1 MSFEIMFATIIA
13 LILFIIFVLPKM
25 DTDKKSPGQYYL
37 IPSIFTNAERKFY
50 YTLAP
55 LIKQYGYVAFP
66 KVRLADIIETKS
78 TDLSTYW
85 KEFNKIK
92 SKHIDFLVCEDITF
106 RPEFIVELDDPTHN
120 KKDRISRDEFV
131 DRSLNMAGLKV
142 YIIKVSDIY
151 DTEKL
156 RQQLQLHNQ
165 KKRTLDI

>member
-1 MSFEIMFATIIA
+1 MPIEIIVITIIA
-13 LILFIIFVLPKM
+13 LLIFIIVVLPKL
-25 DTDKKSPGQYYL
+25 DTKKKSPGQYYL
-37 IPSIFTNAERKFY
+37 IPSIFTNSERKFY
-50 YTLAP
+50 YVLAP
-55 LIKQYGYVAFP
+55 LLKQYGYIAFP

-142 YIIKVSDIY
+142 YRIKVSDKY

-156 RQQLQLHNQ
+156 RHQLELQN
-165 KKRTLDI
+165 KNNRTL

>member
-1 MSFEIMFATIIA
+1 MPIEIIVIAIIA
-13 LILFIIFVLPKM
+13 LLYFLIYVLPKL
-25 DTDKKSPGQYYL
+25 DNEKKSPGQYYL

-50 YTLAP
+50 YVLAP
-55 LIKQYGYVAFP
+55 LLKQYGYIAFP

-92 SKHIDFLVCEDITF
+92 SKHIDFLICEDITF

-142 YIIKVSDIY
+142 YRIKVSDIY
-151 DTEKL
+151 DPEKL
-156 RQQLQLHNQ
+156 KQQLQLQNQ
-165 KKRTLDI
+165 KKRTLDN